1 MADGAQV
8 VAANALRARGD
19 VWWPTGMHFV
29 SYVLIMI
36 PLGWWFAVGRSGGL
50 DGIIWAV
57 VIASLISGG
66 ALTARFFWLGDRMK
80 QVDA

>member
-1 MADGAQV
+1 V

-19 VWWPTGMHFV
+19 IWWPTGMHFV
-29 SYVLIMI
+29 SYVLVMI
-36 PLGWWFAVGRSGGL
+36 PLAWWFAVRQSGGL

-57 VIASLISGG
+57 VIASLISGL
-66 ALTARFFWLGDRMK
+66 ALTARFYWLGDRMK

>member
-1 MADGAQV
+1 
-8 VAANALRARGD
+8 
-19 VWWPTGMHFV
+19 
-29 SYVLIMI
+29 VLIMI
-36 PLGWWFAVGRSGGL
+36 PLGWWFAVGRNGGL